1 MVENALFAD
10 PRVLDCAV
18 VGIPDKRL
26 GELVAALVVPRSE
39 WLGKLTE
46 GDILE
51 RSKLR
56 SVILSVFGN

>member
-26 GELVAALVVPRSE
+26 GELVAALIVPRKD

-46 GDILE
+46 GEILE
-51 RSKLR
+51 TVKPR
-56 SVILSVFGN
+56 SVRMD